1 MGFASKIFLRKLEI
15 WGEEMKKNNLKLVCV
30 TGVFTAIVFVFTAY
44 IHIPSYTGYVH
55 VGDGIIYLAASV
67 LPLPYAVFIGA
78 GGAALADCLS
88 GFALWAPGSAIIK
101 AATVFFFCRK
111 SEKILNRK
119 NLIALI
125 PAAVICVGG
134 YYLYESIVTGSF
146 AAPLAGIPGNI
157 IQSVLSS
164 VFYLI
169 LGRAFDRL
177 KIKKMLGDREV

>member
-134 YYLYESIVTGSF
+134 YYLYESIVREFCSAARRDTGQHHTIGAEQCILSDFGQSF
-146 AAPLAGIPGNI
+146 
-157 IQSVLSS
+157 
-164 VFYLI
+164 
-169 LGRAFDRL
+169 
-177 KIKKMLGDREV
+177 